1 LINSHQITIES
12 PSAMMNLCAMAL
24 PAPVWCC
31 ALRVEVKEAVAVTMP
46 EALAGWQLFLLRIE
60 VDLSW
65 EVNQLTL

>member
-1 LINSHQITIES
+1 
-12 PSAMMNLCAMAL
+12 
-24 PAPVWCC
+24 
-31 ALRVEVKEAVAVTMP
+31 VKEAVAVTMP

>member
-1 LINSHQITIES
+1 
-12 PSAMMNLCAMAL
+12 MMNLCAMAL

-65 EVNQLTL
+65 EVNPMKI